1 MDKEKIIH
9 ALKLANECT
18 YADVMMDS
26 AKDYLR
32 NKLNEALLE
41 IEQPTKQ
48 VSVPSE
54 ENKYH
59 FARELLFI
67 LKSNGVPIPEQT
79 YLYWIEKLIQD
90 EKTYQS
96 QPMKQADVVKE
107 VYPYYASATDSIQDR
122 KLDEILSILKRKENV
137 LGHTPMELAQ
147 SFALFCWGKTI
158 TTELKTIEAL
168 FLRWIDECGI
178 LNGQKQS

>member
-59 FARELLFI
+59 FARELLFT

-96 QPMKQADVVKE
+96 QPMKQADVSGSYIYLVHDCDRSSVLSAHLTEESAEKE
-107 VYPYYASATDSIQDR
+107 V
-122 KLDEILSILKRKENV
+122 
-137 LGHTPMELAQ
+137 
-147 SFALFCWGKTI
+147 
-158 TTELKTIEAL
+158 TELRKGFAPSVTFDI
-168 FLRWIDECGI
+168 
-178 LNGQKQS
+178 QKVEVK

>member
-1 MDKEKIIH
+1 MDKEKFINEM
-9 ALKLANECT
+9 AKLFTE
-18 YADVMMDS
+18 
-26 AKDYLR
+26 
-32 NKLNEALLE
+32 LNESEGMGALVSINE
-41 IEQPTKQ
+41 IELLYDNHIKELKKMHIEDYNKSLLSTEQPTKQ

-54 ENKYH
+54 E
-59 FARELLFI
+59 E
-67 LKSNGVPIPEQT
+67 
-79 YLYWIEKLIQD
+79 IEV
-90 EKTYQS
+90 
-96 QPMKQADVVKE
+96 MA
-107 VYPYYASATDSIQDR
+107 YASATDSIQDR